1 MRNLGKQ
8 LGKQLGKPER
18 KASLVISLLFLF
30 IAIVLL
36 FSSCRTGQ
44 RLVVV
49 EARDSVR
56 VVERVREV
64 RVVDTV
70 LVQVPPQ
77 REVVTVR
84 DSSSHLEN
92 DYALSDA
99 RILADGSLFH
109 SLETKPRT
117 DTLAREVGVQVRD
130 SIVYREKVVPQVVS
144 VEKELNWFAQ
154 LRLWLGNVMLVLIAG
169 AVAWAA
175 ARLVLKG

>member
-1 MRNLGKQ
+1 MRN

-36 FSSCRTGQ
+36 CSSCRTGQ

-109 SLETKPRT
+109 TLETKPRT
-117 DTLAREVGVQVRD
+117 DTLAREVGAQVRD

-175 ARLVLKG
+175 ARLVLKR

>member
-1 MRNLGKQ
+1 MNR
-8 LGKQLGKPER
+8 R
-18 KASLVISLLFLF
+18 KITSLITFTLAL
-30 IAIVLL
+30 LL
-36 FSSCRTGQ
+36 FSSCRPGQ
-44 RLVVV
+44 QLVVV

-109 SLETKPRT
+109 TLETKPRT
-117 DTLAREVGVQVRD
+117 DTLTREVGVQVRD
-130 SIVYREKVVPQVVS
+130 SIVYREKVVPQPVPI
-144 VEKELNWFAQ
+144 EKPIGWFTQ

-175 ARLVLKG
+175 ARLVLKR

>member
-1 MRNLGKQ
+1 MDPNRMSV
-8 LGKQLGKPER
+8 
-18 KASLVISLLFLF
+18 AITVALFLF

-56 VVERVREV
+56 VEERVREV
-64 RVVDTV
+64 KVTDT
-70 LVQVPPQ
+70 LFIEVPRQ
-77 REVVTVR
+77 AAERTTA

-117 DTLAREVGVQVRD
+117 DTLTQELSVQAKD
-130 SIVYREKVVPQVVS
+130 SIVYREKVVPQPVPI
-144 VEKELNWFAQ
+144 EKPIGWFTQ
-154 LRLWLGNVMLVLIAG
+154 LRLWLGNVMLALIAG

-175 ARLVLKG
+175 ARLFLKR